1 MDFVGKIAK
10 TTENP
15 ENKYKIL
22 KYIDLYLIFR
32 RFSILFIDLVGVH
45 EVLSEYCVFIADVV
59 DHGLNDREKFWEFVL
74 ENPFRNLICGPVN
87 YGRGR
92 VFFRSWIVRSR
103 YGFGI

>member
-1 MDFVGKIAK
+1 M
-10 TTENP
+10 
-15 ENKYKIL
+15 
-22 KYIDLYLIFR
+22 
-32 RFSILFIDLVGVH
+32 
-45 EVLSEYCVFIADVV
+45 FIADVV

-103 YGFGI
+103 YGFWICLYGAGILIHIVTISVGSYSGCFGFRRAFIRKLS

>member
-1 MDFVGKIAK
+1 
-10 TTENP
+10 
-15 ENKYKIL
+15 
-22 KYIDLYLIFR
+22 
-32 RFSILFIDLVGVH
+32 
-45 EVLSEYCVFIADVV
+45 VFIADVV